1 MKVFRA
7 SQTWRVEVDGHEY
20 RVTRDSWH
28 SGGSWT
34 VCSPNSNRIC
44 DPDKPTHKRVVAA
57 VTAMITE
64 RGGQGAFSALT
75 ADPPPPPKF
84 DIYADH
90 KRRVDAERAR
100 VMAKRAEAERTGRT
114 RPVYVDSRYFD

>member
-64 RGGQGAFSALT
+64 RGGQGAFTALT
-75 ADPPPPPKF
+75 ADPPPPKPF

-90 KRRVDAERAR
+90 ARRRAIQRQADAALVAR
-100 VMAKRAEAERTGRT
+100 TS
-114 RPVYVDSRYFD
+114 RPSYVESRFFD